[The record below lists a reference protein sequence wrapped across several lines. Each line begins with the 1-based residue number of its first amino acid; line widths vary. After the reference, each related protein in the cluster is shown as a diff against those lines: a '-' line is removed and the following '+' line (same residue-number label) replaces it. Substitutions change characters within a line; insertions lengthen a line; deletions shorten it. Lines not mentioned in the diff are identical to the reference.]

1 MQGGMM
7 GGDQMLTGWGG
18 MIFGPFSMLVILGLF
33 VVLIVLLVRWLS
45 GDNASRTG
53 SGDSALT
60 LLKERFARGEIDK
73 GEFEDRKNQLQG

>member
-18 MIFGPFSMLVILGLF
+18 MIFGPFLMLVILGLF

-45 GDNASRTG
+45 GDNAGRAG
-53 SGDSALT
+53 SGDSAIA

-73 GEFEDRKNQLQG
+73 GEFDDRKNQLQG